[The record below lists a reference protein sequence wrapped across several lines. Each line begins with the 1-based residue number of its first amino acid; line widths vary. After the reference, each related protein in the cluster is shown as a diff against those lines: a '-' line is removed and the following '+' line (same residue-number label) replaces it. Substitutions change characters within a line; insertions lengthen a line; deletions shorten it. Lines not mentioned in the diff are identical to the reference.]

1 MDFIKISVL
10 SLTSLIVLFILT
22 KLMGN
27 KEMSQLSMFDYI
39 IGITIG
45 SIAAE
50 MSTALEDEFWQPL
63 LAMFIYALVSIIIS
77 FISSKSLKFRRIVTG
92 TTLVLLDNGKL
103 YYKNFKKAKLDLD
116 EFLMLCRV
124 NGYFNI
130 SDIQTALLESNGKI
144 SFLPKAE
151 SRPTITSDFDLK
163 PSQER
168 ITVNVILDQKI
179 LYENLEYTGNDYVWL
194 QNQLTKQ
201 GVKDIKDVFLATCDS
216 KNKLSIYTKEFFSN
230 SHDFYN

>member
-1 MDFIKISVL
+1 
-10 SLTSLIVLFILT
+10 
-22 KLMGN
+22 
-27 KEMSQLSMFDYI
+27 
-39 IGITIG
+39 
-45 SIAAE
+45 
-50 MSTALEDEFWQPL
+50 
-63 LAMFIYALVSIIIS
+63 
-77 FISSKSLKFRRIVTG
+77 
-92 TTLVLLDNGKL
+92 
-103 YYKNFKKAKLDLD
+103 
-116 EFLMLCRV
+116 
-124 NGYFNI
+124 
-130 SDIQTALLESNGKI
+130 
-144 SFLPKAE
+144 LPKAE